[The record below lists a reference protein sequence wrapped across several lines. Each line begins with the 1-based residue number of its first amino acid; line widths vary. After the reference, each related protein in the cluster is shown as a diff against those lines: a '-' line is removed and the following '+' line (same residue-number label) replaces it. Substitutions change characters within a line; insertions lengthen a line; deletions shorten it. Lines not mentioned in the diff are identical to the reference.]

1 MLRQLAREG
10 RRSFVFIKNTANL
23 SIISERA
30 HARAHPRAHPAG
42 VTGTIFHALP
52 RDNAISDT

>member
-10 RRSFVFIKNTANL
+10 CRGFVFIKNAGNL
-23 SIISERA
+23 SIISVRA
-30 HARAHPRAHPAG
+30 HTRAHTVG

-52 RDNAISDT
+52 HDNAISGT

>member
-10 RRSFVFIKNTANL
+10 RRSVVFIKNAANL

-30 HARAHPRAHPAG
+30 HARAHPAG